1 MKSKEGKNEKP
12 KNDIQYYRVSSNE
25 QVLGFSLD
33 NQEKFC
39 KEMSSKEGYAV
50 LKTWREEGESAKTA
64 DRTQLQLMM
73 RFCEQNKKQIA
84 RLVVYKVDRLSR
96 NTADYLALKAFFNR
110 LGIIV
115 VSATEKLEDT
125 PGGKFYET
133 LLSAA
138 AEFDNNVRSQ
148 RTTEG
153 MRARLMRGLWSG
165 IAPWGYVNT
174 KDTLGNKLIAPHPE
188 RAPVVKMLFE
198 QKATGKY
205 TFTELASMANKLGH
219 KSRHGMKMSKQLV
232 AKIIKNP
239 IYCGKVVVPK
249 FNIST
254 QGSHQPIVSEKLFE
268 EANSESKGVEGHK
281 PLRNKDSP
289 DYPLR
294 GIRCGACGKSLTGGP
309 STGKMGKIYQY
320 YGCFNSECE
329 KKSIKK
335 ADLEEDFTKFLTELT
350 PNEDFFEGLKEAIK
364 LAHKSELSSTE
375 ATERKLTAKIT
386 ELKNEK
392 VELLSMRVRGKLPDE
407 DFTPANESYKFKI
420 SELEKEIASLST
432 PELEVDNVIDSGVQF
447 LKHLPQNW
455 NNPDVLDVKDLRV
468 LRALLFPE
476 NLYYHY
482 PTIKTPT
489 LCCIYNIKSE
499 FLDKKNRFVTL
510 RRIEL
515 RFQP

>member
-1 MKSKEGKNEKP
+1 MKKKDVKSEKP

-39 KEMSSKEGYAV
+39 RELSTKEGYAV

-73 RFCEQNKKQIA
+73 RYCEQNKKQIA

-148 RTTEG
+148 RTIEG
-153 MRARLMRGLWSG
+153 MKARLMRGLWSG
-165 IAPWGYVNT
+165 IAPWGYINT

-188 RAPVVKMLFE
+188 RAPIVKMIFE
-198 QKATGKY
+198 LWVTRKY
-205 TFTELASMANKLGH
+205 SHEEIAKIARKGGQ
-219 KSRHGMKMSKQLV
+219 KSRHGMKISKQLV
-232 AKIIKNP
+232 AKIIRNP

-249 FNIST
+249 FEIST
-254 QGSHQPIVSEKLFE
+254 QGSHITIISEKLFE
-268 EANSESKGVEGHK
+268 QANSDKKDVEGGK
-281 PLRNKDSP
+281 PLRNRDSP
-289 DYPLR
+289 DFPLR
-294 GIRCGACGKSLTGGP
+294 GIICGGCGKSISGGK
-309 STGKMGKIYQY
+309 TKGKTKYYQY
-320 YGCFNSECE
+320 YGCFNGEC
-329 KKSIKK
+329 KSRHAIKK
-335 ADLEEDFTKFLTELT
+335 IDLEDDFTKLLVELT
-350 PNEDFFEGLKEAIK
+350 PNDDYFEILREAIR
-364 LAHKSELSSTE
+364 LAHKNELTSVE
-375 ATERKLTAKIT
+375 ATERRLNTKME
-386 ELKNEK
+386 ELKSGKE
-392 VELLSMRVRGKLPDE
+392 ELLNLRIKGTISDD
-407 DFTPANESYKFKI
+407 DFIPANENFKYKI

-432 PELEVDNVIDSGVQF
+432 PELGVENVIESGIEF
-447 LKHLPQNW
+447 LKQLPKDW

-468 LRALLFPE
+468 LRSLLFPFGL
-476 NLYYHY
+476 NYHY
-482 PTIKTPT
+482 PGIKTPKV
-489 LCCIYNIKSE
+489 CCIYNIKSE
-499 FLDKKNRFVTL
+499 FLHQKNHQVTL

>member
-1 MKSKEGKNEKP
+1 MKTFNHKNEKP

-39 KEMSSKEGYAV
+39 REMSSKDGYNV
-50 LKTWREEGESAKTA
+50 FKTWREEGESAKTA

-73 RFCEQNKKQIA
+73 RFCEQHKKQIA

-96 NTADYLALKAFFNR
+96 NTADYLALKAFFNK

-148 RTTEG
+148 RTIEG
-153 MRARLMRGLWSG
+153 MKARLVKGLWSG
-165 IAPWGYVNT
+165 IAPWGYKNV
-174 KDTLGNKLIAPHPE
+174 KDTLGNKLIAPDPE
-188 RAPVVKMLFE
+188 RTDVVKMLFE

-205 TFTELASMANKLGH
+205 SFKELANMANKLGH

-239 IYCGKVVVPK
+239 IYCGKIVVPK
-249 FNIST
+249 FGIST
-254 QGSHQPIVSEKLFE
+254 QGSHRPIISEKLFE
-268 EANSESKGVEGHK
+268 EANSENKGIEGRK
-281 PLRNKDSP
+281 LPRNKDSP

-294 GIRCGACGKSLTGGP
+294 GIKCGGCGKSISGGK
-309 STGKMGKIYQY
+309 TKGKTKYYQY
-320 YGCFNSECE
+320 YGCFNSACE
-329 KKSIKK
+329 KRHAIKK
-335 ADLEEDFTKFLTELT
+335 EDMEEDFTKFLLELT
-350 PNEDFFEGLKEAIK
+350 PNENFFEALKEAIR
-364 LAHKSELSSTE
+364 LAHGVELNSTK

-386 ELKNEK
+386 ELKSEK
-392 VELLSMRVRGKLPDE
+392 EELLNLRIKGKISDE
-407 DFTPANESYKFKI
+407 DFTPANEKYRFKI
-420 SELEKEIASLST
+420 SELEKEVASLST
-432 PELEVDNVIDSGVQF
+432 PELEVDNVIDSSVEF
-447 LKHLPQNW
+447 LKHLPENW
-455 NNPDVLDVKDLRV
+455 KTLDVKDLRV
-468 LRALLFPE
+468 LRTLLFPK
-476 NLYYHY
+476 NLIYSY
-482 PTIKTPT
+482 PTIKTLE

-499 FLDKKNRFVTL
+499 FLDEKNRFVTL
-510 RRIEL
+510 QRIEL
-515 RFQP
+515 